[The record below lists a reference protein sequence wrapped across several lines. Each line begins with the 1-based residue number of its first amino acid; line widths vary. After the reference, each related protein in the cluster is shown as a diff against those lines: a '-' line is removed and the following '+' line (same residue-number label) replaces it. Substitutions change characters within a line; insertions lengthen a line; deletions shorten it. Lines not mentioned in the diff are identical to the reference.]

1 MKRAPF
7 YLELPDDE
15 VPYSTLVRYSLLSAF
30 KLHQVCQQIYGNSR
44 KRIHPYVPAEVA
56 RFSTF
61 FALDEFEVLRNRTLF
76 PLLQFVQPANIE
88 ELRERAL
95 FQRDSALFSKT
106 VFAHSK
112 ISTFYGLK
120 HCPLCIEE
128 ELNRQGFCY
137 WHIAHQL
144 PGIEVCHR
152 HGCYLHGVAMGDG
165 AKDRA
170 LLYPE
175 SCIDKSAHDATEI
188 QFRLAKFAVE
198 LLQLLKEQPIDYR
211 HSYSSLLVDKGLIRG
226 QGRLSLQ
233 CITCEMKAYWEGISF
248 GNELGFPV
256 ELSSFAFL
264 GPLLRDQ
271 THFPQH
277 PCKHLLLAGW
287 LTGCDAK
294 LLTQPLCIAQPEKEL
309 NQHAFLEDQILNL
322 ANENMSMLQI
332 MQSTGKSKCYVKR
345 VIESAGLKHRTNS
358 MAIPTAVRRSI
369 VLKAI
374 VGKHRQSI
382 AQDLG
387 IGIGVV
393 EQVISNTY
401 GLADWR
407 RHLSKRKRV
416 QDAYVRLSKLV
427 TLHPDWSRL
436 QIRQADESAYF
447 CLYNND
453 KNLLERVLPSPMLA
467 TPPEKDWEL
476 EDQAL
481 LEKIKGLGCIKGFS
495 LAKIGRLVKDKG
507 YLSRYL
513 EKLPLTRAYLTDDF
527 FR

>member
-1 MKRAPF
+1 MKQVPF
-7 YLELPDDE
+7 YFELPDDE
-15 VPYSTLVRYSLLSAF
+15 VPYSTVMRYSLLSAIGF
-30 KLHQVCQQIYGNSR
+30 PQFCQQIYSNSR
-44 KRIHPYVPAEVA
+44 KRIHPYIPAELA
-56 RFSTF
+56 RFSAF
-61 FALDEFEVLRNRTLF
+61 FALNEQDVLTNRTLF
-76 PLLQFVQPANIE
+76 PLLQFVQPASLE

-95 FQRDSALFSKT
+95 FQTDSALFSKT

-128 ELNRQGFCY
+128 ELNRRGFCY
-137 WHIAHQL
+137 WHIAHQI

-152 HGCYLHGVAMGDG
+152 HGCYLKGVAMGDAG
-165 AKDRA
+165 NDRA
-170 LLYPE
+170 LLYPDL
-175 SCIDKSAHDATEI
+175 CIEKSVCDGSEI
-188 QFRLAKFAVE
+188 QLRLAKFAVD
-198 LLQLLKEQPIDYR
+198 LLQLLKEKPIDYR

-226 QGRLSLQ
+226 KGRLSLQ
-233 CITCEMKAYWEGISF
+233 CITCEMKAYWAGIRF
-248 GNELGFPV
+248 GQELGFPV
-256 ELSSFAFL
+256 ELASFEFL

-271 THFPQH
+271 SHFPQH
-277 PCKHLLLAGW
+277 PCKHILLAGW
-287 LTGCDAK
+287 LTDFDVM
-294 LLTQPLCIAQPEKEL
+294 LLNQSKSIAQPAKTPAPQML
-309 NQHAFLEDQILNL
+309 LKDQILHL
-322 ANENMSMLQI
+322 ANENMSMHQI
-332 MQSTGKSKCYVKR
+332 MQITGKSKCYVKR
-345 VIESAGLKHRTNS
+345 IIESSGLKHRTNS
-358 MAIPTAVRRSI
+358 MAIPTAARRSI

-374 VGKHRQSI
+374 LGKHRQSI

-387 IGIGVV
+387 VGIGVV

-401 GLADWR
+401 GLAEWR
-407 RHLSKRKRV
+407 RHLSKRKSVR
-416 QDAYVRLSKLV
+416 DAYLRLSKLA

-436 QIRQADESAYF
+436 QIRQADEPAYF

-453 KNLLERVLPSPMLA
+453 KSLLERVLPSPTLA

-513 EKLPLTRAYLTDDF
+513 GRLPLTKAYLDKTMF
-527 FR
+527 